1 MNIYEYH
8 TFEINNLL
16 EANQIKRRFPKI
28 KINLLHSYK
37 SLVWQGPYYSKLINE
52 KLKRKNVNYI
62 VELNQNI
69 GLILAS
75 ISLDIKILA
84 ISNEIKKEVLEK
96 ILSIAKTKKVEVLFI
111 EKLVIKKQIKKN
123 SKLCNFT

>member
-1 MNIYEYH
+1 MNIYDYH

-16 EANQIKRRFPKI
+16 EANQIKSRFPEI

-37 SLVWQGPYYSKLINE
+37 SLIWQGPYYSKLINE
-52 KLKRKNVNYI
+52 KLKRKNLNYI
-62 VELNQNI
+62 VELKQNI

-84 ISNEIKKEVLEK
+84 ISNGIKKEV
-96 ILSIAKTKKVEVLFI
+96 
-111 EKLVIKKQIKKN
+111 
-123 SKLCNFT
+123 